1 MTFGIY
7 QKSSE
12 PPALVESDI
21 GYPRSVDVLGLT
33 KHGVQ
38 AVVYF
43 CQTDDSPDAYGWKT
57 ACSNGWDVS
66 NEIVGW
72 TALPA
77 PEMAPGLLDYN
88 WNVEQAKRIKQSIE
102 SLNKARH
109 SLLQPLLRNYRA
121 LAPEQLEELLHA
133 LSAGEDLQDIRRQV
147 GCSSAPWSSLESLP
161 DWLANECM
169 DEIRRHGWPNEGRI
183 GFIKK
188 KASEFGYHFNF
199 AGNIFMYAG
208 EQPEPTTD
216 PRLIKKKSSA
226 MSTCSLDLAE
236 REAVATA
243 LEIVGA
249 EDLSDDGR
257 QDSITVHGAFAN
269 AIISE
274 QLQTLEAR
282 ERSGV
287 EGEPI
292 RISRGGHLEIWCNGF
307 YVEGS
312 GVRRL
317 VHTAARKVLG
327 IEPEPISDPR
337 RTK

>member
-1 MTFGIY
+1 MIFGIF
-7 QKSSE
+7 QKPSE

-33 KHGVQ
+33 KQGSQ
-38 AVVYF
+38 AVVFF
-43 CQTDDSPDAYGWKT
+43 CQTDDSPDTYGWKT
-57 ACSNGWDVS
+57 ACSNCWDVS
-66 NEIVGW
+66 TEIVGW

-77 PEMAPGLLDYN
+77 PAMASGLLDYN
-88 WNVEQAKRIKQSIE
+88 WDVEQAKRIKHSIE
-102 SLNKARH
+102 SLDDARH
-109 SLLQPLLRNYRA
+109 SLLQPLLRNYRD
-121 LAPEQLEELLHA
+121 LAPEQLEELLHG
-133 LSAGEDLQDIRRQV
+133 LSPGQDFQDVRAQV
-147 GCSSAPWSSLESLP
+147 GRNTSPFESLVSLP
-161 DWLANECM
+161 EWLAQECRE
-169 DEIRRHGWPNEGRI
+169 EIRKHGWPNEGRI
-183 GFIKK
+183 GFIKR
-188 KASEFGYHFNF
+188 KASEFGYRYNF

-216 PRLIKKKSSA
+216 PRLNNKESSS
-226 MSTCSLDLAE
+226 MGTCSLELAE

-327 IEPEPISDPR
+327 TEPEPISDPR